1 MSENDNKVVSYFT
14 KSLKR
19 HAIFK
24 TKESISV
31 QGLVLMVLKGMMKPI
46 VAAKAAF
53 YRNTALQESIKQI
66 PWIPIGLI
74 VLAGTVLLYK
84 DLNFNIN
91 LSAPTGSGGSGLVGG
106 SSVVSQPISNSNSD
120 MLFSGAQDQ
129 KNKSYIRAY
138 SELAVNYHRAYGVPA
153 SILLAQALIDS
164 NAGENAAA
172 TLNNNH
178 FAIQC
183 HSKNCRKGH
192 CSSLEKGQHK
202 RFYRKYKSVDES
214 WRAHSLMITTGKYRE
229 LTNSKDYQ
237 SWANGLE
244 QLGFNEAEEYAK
256 KLIRLIQNYQLGAL
270 DKI

>member
-1 MSENDNKVVSYFT
+1 MSRNDNKVVSYFT

-19 HAIFK
+19 HAFFK
-24 TKESISV
+24 TKESISI
-31 QGLVLMVLKGMMKPI
+31 QGLVVMALKGMMKPL

-53 YRNTALQESIKQI
+53 YRNKALQESIRQI

-91 LSAPTGSGGSGLVGG
+91 LSAPTGGGSGIAG
-106 SSVVSQPISNSNSD
+106 SSVVSQPISNPNSD
-120 MLFSGAQDQ
+120 VFFSGVQDQ
-129 KNKSYIRAY
+129 KNRNYIRAY

-153 SILLAQALIDS
+153 SVLLAQALIDS

-202 RFYRKYKSVDES
+202 AFYRKYKSVDES
-214 WRAHSLMITTGKYRE
+214 WRAHSLIITTGKYRD
-229 LTNSKDYQ
+229 LTSYKDYQ
-237 SWANGLE
+237 SWANGLQ
-244 QLGFNEAEEYAK
+244 QLNFNEADEYAK
-256 KLIRLIQNYQLGAL
+256 RLIGLIQNYQLEAL
-270 DKI
+270 DKM

>member
-31 QGLVLMVLKGMMKPI
+31 QELVIMVFKGMKKPI

-53 YRNTALQESIKQI
+53 LRNTALQASIRQI

-91 LSAPTGSGGSGLVGG
+91 LSAPTGGGGSGVAGG
-106 SSVVSQPISNSNSD
+106 SSVVPQPISNPNSD
-120 MLFSGAQDQ
+120 VLFSGVQDQ
-129 KNKSYIRAY
+129 KNRSYIRAY
-138 SELAVNYHRAYGVPA
+138 SELAMNYHRAYGVPA

-164 NAGENAAA
+164 NAGENVAA

-192 CSSLEKGQHK
+192 CSSLDKGEHK
-202 RFYRKYKSVDES
+202 AFYRKYKSVDDS

-237 SWANGLE
+237 YWANSLQ
-244 QLGFNEAEEYAK
+244 QLSFNDADEYAK
-256 KLIRLIQNYQLGAL
+256 KLIRLIQNYKLGVL
-270 DKI
+270 DK